1 MDKRR
6 VAEVALIAGGAVL
19 AWFASQQ
26 DGGGVYAP
34 VNLDPG
40 DGSSGDPG
48 GAGPGG
54 VSSGYLAS
62 LSLAE
67 DPSQDPYAKNPY
79 STASGLYQFTKATWT
94 SLGGDWGDD
103 PTQAFGGLT
112 PSAAEQ
118 TAMAQKLTSQNSS
131 ILTSIGAAVDN
142 ATLYTMHIFGAGTG
156 PKVVTATAGADP
168 STPLASLP
176 GVGSKIVS
184 INPALGTTV
193 GSFLTYLANKVG

>member
-1 MDKRR
+1 MEKRR
-6 VAEVALIAGGAVL
+6 VAEVALIAGGALL

-34 VNLDPG
+34 VDLDPS
-40 DGSSGDPG
+40 DGSLGLPG
-48 GAGPGG
+48 AVGGGG
-54 VSSGYLAS
+54 VSDGYLSA

-112 PSAAEQ
+112 PSVAEQ
-118 TAMAQKLTSQNSS
+118 TAMAQKLTSQNSN
-131 ILTSIGAAVDN
+131 ILTRLGAAGDN

-156 PKVVTATAGADP
+156 PKVVAATAGADP

-176 GVGSKIVS
+176 GVGSKITA
-184 INPALGTTV
+184 INPALGSTV
-193 GSFLTYLANKVG
+193 GSFLSYLANKVG